1 MTIELGR
8 MLVFADAV
16 PLGRMLPV
24 LRKHAQGTPFLRA
37 ILDAEIIDV
46 EELDG
51 FLAVAGEFRATEVIP
66 DAELAARLPPGFL
79 DRFLMVPLAQR
90 SDGTVDVAVADI
102 RDRHAQKELGFQLSG
117 EDGPVP
123 VEPHLATLAAIE
135 AALAELRPRLR
146 ATSRGFAPAA
156 EKPAA
161 RRTFHTPTWGTPVD
175 DTVRRELEAR
185 GVPRI
190 SKLGA
195 ATPAPPRRATDPHLT
210 RAQNDDWDDAG
221 QALRA
226 TTPVPPSS
234 DVPLPL
240 VRRKGRNTI
249 VPGAEPRSRR
259 PAGGHTELPPTSF
272 LPSLDSA
279 RLSRDRLLRES
290 PAVAQLALARTRG
303 EVLAL
308 LLEGAA
314 EVARRVALFLV
325 RREEGA
331 TTLLGQACNGAFGN
345 AVAVAKFRLDA
356 DGDHI
361 FAEALRAGFFL
372 GPMDDRPAHAPFR
385 NAFGDPGPDLAL
397 WVVEVARRPVVI
409 LYADDLDTPLLSTRR
424 LAELTAAAAQALIR
438 IVQG

>member
-1 MTIELGR
+1 

-102 RDRHAQKELGFQLSG
+102 RDRHAQKELGFQLSS
-117 EDGPVP
+117 EDGPVA

-210 RAQNDDWDDAG
+210 RAQSDEWEDAG

-226 TTPVPPSS
+226 TTPVPQQRCSVAACAS
-234 DVPLPL
+234 KGAKHHRSW
-240 VRRKGRNTI
+240 RRA
-249 VPGAEPRSRR
+249 P
-259 PAGGHTELPPTSF
+259 
-272 LPSLDSA
+272 A

-356 DGDHI
+356 EGDHI

-385 NAFGDPGPDLAL
+385 SAFGDPGPDLAL
-397 WVVEVARRPVVI
+397 WVVEVARRPVVV

-424 LAELTAAAAQALIR
+424 LAELTTAAAQALVR